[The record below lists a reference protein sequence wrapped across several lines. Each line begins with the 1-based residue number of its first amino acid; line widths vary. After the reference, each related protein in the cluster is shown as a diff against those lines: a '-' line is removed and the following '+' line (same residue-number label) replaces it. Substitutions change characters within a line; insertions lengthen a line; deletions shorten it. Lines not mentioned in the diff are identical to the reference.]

1 MTKYEPSKK
10 MKILLLNQVFVSPG
24 EPGHTRHFELAQAL
38 RRKLHEMVIIASNLN
53 YQTGMPID
61 PTKNSFFEQDLEEV
75 KVIRIPIYS
84 AIHQSYLSRIRSFL
98 SFMFRSISISM
109 RIPDVDLV
117 MGTTPPLFQALSAWW
132 VAFWRH
138 KPYLLEVRDLWP
150 DFAIDMGVIKNP
162 IVIWLARGLENFLY
176 KRAAKILVNSPAYP
190 EIIEKK
196 GIRKDKIVFIPYGTD
211 IHMFSP
217 KVDGSKVRKDLGI
230 QKEFLVVY
238 TGALGQANDIETVL
252 RAAVLLKQQKNIK
265 IALFGDG
272 KQREKLEANAKRLKL
287 NNAIF
292 AGSRPKKEMP
302 SVVASADA
310 CLAIL
315 DDIPMFR
322 TTYPNKV
329 FDYMAAGKPTILV
342 IDGVI
347 REVIEKS
354 KGGIFVEPGSAEK
367 LAQSIL
373 TLSQNP
379 QAGKKMGLSARDY
392 LVKNFDREQ
401 QMQKTIR
408 FLEDLI

>member
-1 MTKYEPSKK
+1 

-38 RRKLHEMVIIASNLN
+38 RQKGHEMVIIASNLN
-53 YQTGMPID
+53 YQTGIPVD
-61 PTKNSFFEQDLEEV
+61 PTKKSTFEQNLDGV

-84 AIHQSYLSRIRSFL
+84 AIHQSYFSRIRSFL
-98 SFMFRSISISM
+98 SFMFRSIGTAK
-109 RIPDVDLV
+109 RIPAVDVV

-138 KPYLLEVRDLWP
+138 KPFLLEVRDLWP

-162 IVIWLARGLENFLY
+162 LLIWLARGLEKFLY
-176 KRAAKILVNSPAYP
+176 KRATRILVNSPAYRS
-190 EIIEKK
+190 IIEKK
-196 GIRKDKIVFIPYGTD
+196 GIRKEKIVFIAYGTD
-211 IHMFSP
+211 IKMFSP
-217 KVDGSKVRKDLGI
+217 KVDGSKVRKELGI
-230 QKEFLVVY
+230 KKEFLVVY
-238 TGALGQANDIETVL
+238 TGALGQANDISTVL
-252 RAAVLLKQQKNIK
+252 KASSLLLREKNIK
-265 IALFGDG
+265 IVLFGDG
-272 KQREKLEANAKRLKL
+272 KLRQELEAEARRLKIDNL
-287 NNAIF
+287 IF

-302 SVVASADA
+302 SIVAAADA

-315 DDIPMFR
+315 EDIPMFR

-347 REVIEKS
+347 REVLEEA
-354 KGGIFVEPGSAEK
+354 KGGIFVEPGNAEK

-379 QAGKKMGLSARDY
+379 QTGKKMGLSARDS
-392 LVKNFDREQ
+392 LVKHFDREQ
-401 QMQKTIR
+401 QMQKTIQ
-408 FLEDLI
+408 FLEGLV